1 VSWLAKNILT
11 EFDVTMLIPKHKET
25 VMKTSIATFALALIF
40 ATSAIA
46 KTERAPSTPVYP
58 NNSMIEY
65 NESVICGR
73 VVLSDPDPGVRAQI
87 RRDCAQHHSPGN

>member
-1 VSWLAKNILT
+1 VSWLAKNSLT
-11 EFDVTMLIPKHKET
+11 RFDVTMLIPKQKET

-46 KTERAPSTPVYP
+46 KTESAPSTPVYP

-65 NESVICGR
+65 SVTCGR
-73 VVLSDPDPGVRAQI
+73 VVLSDPDPGIRAQI